1 MAVKSLSILPVGHCG
16 VANWM
21 LDTRLHGTEA
31 GKTIVELPVWVYLIE
46 TTDGP
51 ILIDSGMPDECI
63 DRPDLLADPD
73 HREQAPEIVP
83 QMAAGDSVLSALAR
97 ANLGPSDLLCVV
109 STHWHFDHAGGNRH
123 FPTTKVVVQ
132 RAEYEAFF
140 SLPAKEQAEAFWIA
154 PNLQYDLVDGDVEL
168 VPGVRL
174 ISTPGHSPGHQSVLV
189 RTPQSGSI
197 LLTIDA
203 AYTQA
208 NFEENVPFTVAD
220 EAKKQVSI
228 QKLKDLAKDEH
239 AFVFYGHDTVQ
250 AKSVR
255 PFPAHY

>member
-1 MAVKSLSILPVGHCG
+1 MAVKSLSILPVGRCG

-21 LDTRLHGTEA
+21 LDTRLQGTEA
-31 GKTIVELPVWVYLIE
+31 GRPIVELPVWVYLIE

-63 DRPDLLADPD
+63 GRPDLLADPD
-73 HREQAPEIVP
+73 HPEESPEIVP
-83 QMAAGDSVLSALAR
+83 QMGAGDSIVSALAR
-97 ANLGPSDLLCVV
+97 AKLAPNDLLCLV

-123 FPTTKVVVQ
+123 FPETRVVVQ
-132 RAEYEAFF
+132 RTEYESFF
-140 SLPAKEQAEAFWIA
+140 SLATEEQSEAFWITSD
-154 PNLQYDLVDGDVEL
+154 LRYDFVDGDVEL
-168 VPGVRL
+168 VPGVHL

-189 RTPQSGSI
+189 STPQKGNV

-203 AYTQA
+203 AYTGL
-208 NFEENVPFTVAD
+208 NYEEGIPFTVID
-220 EAKKQVSI
+220 EGMTRLSI
-228 QKLKDLAKDEH
+228 QKLKYIAKDEH